1 MQEDDLEISRQMS
14 RQHRDERKAREQ
26 GMIRLFTI
34 TEEDIL
40 RKGLEENVF
49 ADLNISDEEG
59 LPGDLTEE
67 EIING
72 SSRKDFF

>member
-1 MQEDDLEISRQMS
+1 MQEDDLEISRQIS

-40 RKGLEENVF
+40 RKGL
-49 ADLNISDEEG
+49 SDG
-59 LPGDLTEE
+59 
-67 EIING
+67 EI
-72 SSRKDFF
+72 KED